1 MSCVQYQNKLQ
12 LLFQFALIAGFI
24 VYGVQNLWHYF
35 QNDDLCEVSYKTFH
49 SDIKHGY
56 PSLSICFSS
65 PFVKERLSE
74 YLSSDMDNISENYES
89 YLIGGRYS
97 DQNNNINTKSFKS
110 VPYEETTM
118 QKNDFL
124 TNADIADK
132 NRAFLPI
139 SQDISINSWGWM
151 LGIMKC
157 FTFSVPYQ
165 KNRFI
170 SQMNVEFNNTI
181 FPNNGTRPSD
191 GWNPGGM
198 HLFFHYPNQ
207 FATSFP
213 TNKRF
218 WHSRKTAS
226 SGPNRYRMR
235 FYLKGMEVL
244 RKRHKSDEICQDDM
258 PYDDWIRY
266 HIINEVGCR
275 PPYWHQ
281 MATSMPF
288 CDTKEKLK
296 EVQSK
301 FWSYFYGIKEAKAPC
316 TEIKKLDLEY
326 EEPEDDQIVSP
337 GSSMISWY
345 YRVNSYKEIKQMRA
359 YTGMMLLGNVG
370 GFLGLLLGYA
380 LIQIPSDLV
389 HMFFKFKQCYAG
401 KRKGDTRDKV
411 SEIQKLIAPHDLDA
425 GNTKTI
431 IFESTKFAHKNDML
445 NCFSI
450 KYEEM
455 AQKNS
460 GNLEKSVNKFLEMI

>member
-12 LLFQFALIAGFI
+12 LPFQFALIAGFI

-97 DQNNNINTKSFKS
+97 DQNNNINIKSFKS
-110 VPYEETTM
+110 VPYEETTL

-170 SQMNVEFNNTI
+170 SQMNIEFNNTI

-218 WHSRKTAS
+218 WHSRKMAS

-244 RKRHKSDEICQDDM
+244 RKRHKSDETCQDDM

-281 MATSMPF
+281 TATSMPF
-288 CDTKEKLK
+288 CDTKEKLQ
-296 EVQSK
+296 EVQSM
-301 FWSYFYGIKEAKAPC
+301 FWSYFYGIKEAKSPC

-326 EEPEDDQIVSP
+326 EEPEDDQFVSA

-345 YRVNSYKEIKQMRA
+345 YRPNSYKEIKQMRA
-359 YTGMMLLGNVG
+359 YTGMMLLGNIG

-389 HMFFKFKQCYAG
+389 HLFFKFKQCYTA
-401 KRKGDTRDKV
+401 KRKGDTMDKV
-411 SEIQKLIAPHDLDA
+411 LGIQKMVLPCHGPSHDSA
-425 GNTKTI
+425 NSISMTYYVIIQSCRSKT
-431 IFESTKFAHKNDML
+431 FN
-445 NCFSI
+445 
-450 KYEEM
+450 
-455 AQKNS
+455 
-460 GNLEKSVNKFLEMI
+460 